1 MSNYPVGAEHDSNAP
16 FNKKEIQG
24 ETIGLFEYLENLEM
38 PYEVKKELQI
48 YQAKIKVSLEAL
60 YHIQKTFQEE
70 ERPAASNLIIKI
82 KRNISEPQI
91 FIENE

>member
-16 FNKKEIQG
+16 FNKKKLQG

-38 PYEVKKELQI
+38 PYEFRKELQL
-48 YQAKIKVSLEAL
+48 YQTKIKVSLEAL
-60 YHIQKTFQEE
+60 YHIQKAFHEE
-70 ERPAASNLIIKI
+70 ERPAGADLIINIRK
-82 KRNISEPQI
+82 NISEPQI